1 MNTENELL
9 RNVRKVSWDD
19 VNTGVIQLAQLIRRD
34 IVNDELNEVGDIT
47 AIVAFSR
54 GGLPIATMLA
64 HALEIPVIYTE
75 TEFTTVHYFLD
86 GKADPDH
93 ILLVDDISDSGSTFH
108 NFLYHD
114 EDSTSRPRFPDFKFT
129 TVSLYMRAGTK
140 YVPDYAMYNAGNDW
154 ICFPWEINPTE
165 IKEI

>member
-1 MNTENELL
+1 MNTENEFL

-19 VNTGVIQLAQLIRRD
+19 VNTGVIQIAQLIKRD
-34 IVNDELNEVGDIT
+34 LADGDLDNIT
-47 AIVAFSR
+47 AVVAFSR
-54 GGLPIATMLA
+54 GGLPVATMLA

-75 TEFTTVHYFLD
+75 TEFTTYFLD
-86 GKADPDH
+86 GKSDPDH

-114 EDSTSRPRFPDFKFT
+114 EDSTSRPRFPNFKFT

-140 YVPDYAMYNAGNDW
+140 YIPDYAMYNAGDDW
-154 ICFPWEINPTE
+154 ICFPWECNLTE

>member
-1 MNTENELL
+1 MNTENEFL

-19 VNTGVIQLAQLIRRD
+19 VNTGVIQITQLIKRD
-34 IVNDELNEVGDIT
+34 LADGDLDNIT
-47 AIVAFSR
+47 AVVAFSR
-54 GGLPIATMLA
+54 GGLPVATMLA

-75 TEFTTVHYFLD
+75 TEFTTYFLD
-86 GKADPDH
+86 GKSDPDH

-140 YVPDYAMYNAGNDW
+140 YVPDYAMYNAGDDW
-154 ICFPWEINPTE
+154 IEFPWEINLTE